1 MYGIGFQ
8 GSGRNVNN
16 GLQAWTHALNIAQ
29 PQLQPQNQ
37 QDREPR
43 NNFRS
48 NRRGPPPV
56 VNKRFVDLA
65 DEEREK
71 LKVREDRRAKRFE
84 ERERGPPPTQNS
96 RWDYMRREH
105 RQALRQNTRG
115 EGLGGEDN
123 FGRIREDT
131 LERSPPPMVR
141 NSRFAAAAK
150 EIAVSANASNA
161 TNATNAFTNKVRTP
175 PGFSSRGS
183 TKVVATP
190 PGFTSLNRARAR
202 LPTGR
207 TPGRR
212 IDSTFSDHVSLN
224 TNARGPFAFGLPAQN
239 PVLRFGHGARDLRDE
254 SSKK

>member
-1 MYGIGFQ
+1 M
-8 GSGRNVNN
+8 
-16 GLQAWTHALNIAQ
+16 
-29 PQLQPQNQ
+29 
-37 QDREPR
+37 
-43 NNFRS
+43 
-48 NRRGPPPV
+48 
-56 VNKRFVDLA
+56 
-65 DEEREK
+65 
-71 LKVREDRRAKRFE
+71 REDRRAKRFE

-150 EIAVSANASNA
+150 ETADSANASNA

>member
-1 MYGIGFQ
+1 
-8 GSGRNVNN
+8 VNN
-16 GLQAWTHALNIAQ
+16 GLQAWKHALNRAQ
-29 PQLQPQNQ
+29 PQPQPQNP

-43 NNFRS
+43 DNFRS

-56 VNKRFVDLA
+56 VNKRFADLA

-71 LKVREDRRAKRFE
+71 LKVREDRRAKRFA

-96 RWDYMRREH
+96 RFSRAIEVDGDYVRPEH

-115 EGLGGEDN
+115 EGLGGGDD

-131 LERSPPPMVR
+131 MERSPPPMVHK
-141 NSRFAAAAK
+141 SRFAAAAK
-150 EIAVSANASNA
+150 ETDDSPNA
-161 TNATNAFTNKVRTP
+161 TNATNAFTDKVRTP
-175 PGFSSRGS
+175 PGFSSHGS
-183 TKVVATP
+183 TKVVAPP
-190 PGFTSLNRARAR
+190 PGFTGLNQARAR

-224 TNARGPFAFGLPAQN
+224 TNARGPFDFGMPAQN
-239 PVLRFGHGARDLRDE
+239 PVLRFGYGARYSFQQSNLRDE
-254 SSKK
+254 NSKK